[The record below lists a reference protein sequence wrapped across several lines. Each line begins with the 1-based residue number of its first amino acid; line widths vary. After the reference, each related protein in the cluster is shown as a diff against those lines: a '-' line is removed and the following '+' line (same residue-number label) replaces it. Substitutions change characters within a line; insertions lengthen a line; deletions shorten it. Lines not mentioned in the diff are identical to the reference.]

1 MSPTKSPLLFC
12 LFPLSPSDCTLFLE
26 ISNGTIGGSSSSVML
41 ASTSTFA
48 AGQDSSSAQDSALTT
63 IKASKQIENIN
74 LPASL
79 TPSHHPPLIPSFPLK
94 RKHEILHQNIHP
106 PPKKA
111 GQEVRELKTARLK
124 PSNIEP
130 LALPTGPQN
139 KTNLVNKRIAVEEHK
154 DQFAPKQTRQIQ
166 QRMMEE
172 KCYELAVKVFR
183 QTPSSVTR
191 QPLKSKRAKCG
202 PFRRINGPKMSC
214 VEANGDE
221 PHNQSKGSYLT
232 PTLTTDPRVKDCGK
246 LNPDEKME
254 MADKVGRAKVLVLTL
269 VYQDG
274 TTQLDPE
281 QVSRAG
287 WHI

>member
-12 LFPLSPSDCTLFLE
+12 LFPLSLSDCTLFFK
-26 ISNGTIGGSSSSVML
+26 ISNGTIGRSSSSVML

-48 AGQDSSSAQDSALTT
+48 AGQDSSTAQDSALTT
-63 IKASKQIENIN
+63 IKASKQIQNIN
-74 LPASL
+74 VPASL
-79 TPSHHPPLIPSFPLK
+79 TPSHHLPLIHSFPLK

-106 PPKKA
+106 PPKNA

-139 KTNLVNKRIAVEEHK
+139 KMNPVNKTEIAVEEHK
-154 DQFAPKQTRQIQ
+154 DQCAPKQTRQIQ
-166 QRMMEE
+166 QRMMEG
-172 KCYELAVKVFR
+172 KCYEPAMKAFR

-221 PHNQSKGSYLT
+221 PHNQSKGCYLT

-246 LNPDEKME
+246 LNPDEKTE
-254 MADKVGRAKVLVLTL
+254 MADKVGRAKALVLTL

-287 WHI
+287 